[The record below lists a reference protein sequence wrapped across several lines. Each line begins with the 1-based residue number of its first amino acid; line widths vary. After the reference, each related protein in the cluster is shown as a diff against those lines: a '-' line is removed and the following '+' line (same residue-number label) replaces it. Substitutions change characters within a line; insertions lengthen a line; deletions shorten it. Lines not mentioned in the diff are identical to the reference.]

1 MKRIYRA
8 YNPLKREFI
17 DQIFFIFCLWL
28 FSFYILVLFEY
39 FQVFSYFALPYISF
53 VSIMTTFWG
62 NKARLCLNGLSG
74 EYNALHIIK
83 NIPKSYKIFLNVTIS
98 HNDKSSETDL
108 IIIGEKGV
116 FIIEVKNHIGVI
128 TGKEQEHNWTQF
140 KETKFGGKYINP
152 FFNPTKQVKTHVF
165 RLSEVLKEIHY
176 DNWIQGVVYFVNPS
190 AELHIQS
197 YKTPVLSP
205 NDSFNSFLEK
215 FEPKKKTS
223 KEEILI
229 IEKALK
235 QQIKNEYLGLKKKK
249 N

>member
-17 DQIFFIFCLWL
+17 DQLFFIFCLWL
-28 FSFYILVLFEY
+28 FSFYVLVFFEY

-53 VSIMTTFWG
+53 VSIMTTYWG
-62 NKARLCLNGLSG
+62 NKARVCLNGLSG
-74 EYNALHIIK
+74 EHNALHIIK
-83 NIPKSYKIFLNVTIS
+83 SIPKNYIIFSNITIS
-98 HNDKSSETDL
+98 HDDKESETDL
-108 IIIGEKGV
+108 IILGEKGV

-128 TGKEQEHNWTQF
+128 NGKEQEHNWTQF

-165 RLSEVLKEIHY
+165 RLSQVLKEVDY
-176 DNWIQGVVYFVNPS
+176 DNWIQGVVYFVNPNV
-190 AELHIQS
+190 ELNIQS

-215 FEPKKKTS
+215 YEPKRKTT
-223 KEEILI
+223 KEELILI
-229 IEKALK
+229 EKVLK
-235 QQIKNEYLGLKKKK
+235 NQIRNEYLRLKIKKD
-249 N
+249 